1 LEVVRE
7 LLGRGAT
14 VGAADNE
21 GETPLYAAS
30 CQGHLEVVRELLAR
44 GASPGLAANVG
55 TTALSVATKRG
66 HGAIAQLLRAALER
80 KK

>member
-1 LEVVRE
+1 
-7 LLGRGAT
+7 
-14 VGAADNE
+14 
-21 GETPLYAAS
+21 
-30 CQGHLEVVRELLAR
+30 
-44 GASPGLAANVG
+44 LAANDG